1 MHFTP
6 DPEVF
11 IGYTDKVVFEVM
23 DSGLPIFTTIL
34 ASSQLSRS
42 IEAVNQKDRK

>member
-11 IGYTDKVVFEVM
+11 IGITDKVVFEVM
-23 DSGLPIFTTIL
+23 DRVIL
-34 ASSQLSRS
+34 HSTYSEQPYS
-42 IEAVNQKDRK
+42 IVNSL